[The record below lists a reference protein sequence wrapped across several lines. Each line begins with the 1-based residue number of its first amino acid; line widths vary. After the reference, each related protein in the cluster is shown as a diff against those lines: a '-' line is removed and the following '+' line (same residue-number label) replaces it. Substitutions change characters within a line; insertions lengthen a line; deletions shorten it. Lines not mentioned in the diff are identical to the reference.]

1 MQKTIALWQH
11 RYRKYSEIARTW
23 LAWGKACASVR
34 WHSIRTGK
42 PAVGILLAE
51 HLGDIVSCEPLARQV
66 RALHP
71 DALIYWI
78 VRKPFRELVEYN
90 PDVDRILEEPNVLFS
105 ILLLKRSPFR
115 KIYNLHLS
123 NRVYEPLKKRLVNPH
138 ADAQNLTIFN
148 YLNDRRLAEVFA
160 DAAGLTRP
168 DRSLAPHLHL
178 PDRVRQQI
186 DGLRLPQRFVVLH
199 TYSNQPVK
207 DWKTAYWNELA
218 ESLMR
223 TYGPVVEVG
232 LKAQVTSTSPSFIDL
247 CGKLSILETAEVIR
261 RASFFIGVDSGPA
274 HLANAVGTYGFILI
288 GRLGSFEDYNLYT
301 GGYGDGSNGRLIRA
315 ASGQPAS
322 DLRYEQVWQ
331 PVDEY
336 LIGRR
341 MTEAM
346 SRKPI

>member
-23 LAWGKACASVR
+23 LAWGKTFLSVR
-34 WHSIRTGK
+34 WHTFRSGK

-51 HLGDIVSCEPLARQV
+51 HLGDIVSCEPLAQTV

-71 DALIYWI
+71 EATLYWI
-78 VRKPFRELVEYN
+78 VRKPFRELVEFHPEVN
-90 PDVDRILEEPNVLFS
+90 RIIEEPNVLFS
-105 ILLLKRSPFR
+105 ILLVDRSPFQ
-115 KIYNLHLS
+115 KLYNLHLS

-138 ADAQNLTIFN
+138 ADAQDLTIFN
-148 YLNDRRLAEVFA
+148 YLNGRRLAEVFA
-160 DAAGLTRP
+160 DAGGLPRP
-168 DRSLAPHLHL
+168 DRALAPHLHIPDQAKKRIDELGL
-178 PDRVRQQI
+178 PE
-186 DGLRLPQRFVVLH
+186 RFAVLH

-207 DWKTAYWNELA
+207 DWKTAYWNQLVETLIQ
-218 ESLMR
+218 E
-223 TYGPVVEVG
+223 YGPVVEVG
-232 LKAQVTSTSPSFIDL
+232 LKAQVTSTSPSFVDL
-247 CGKLSILETAEVIR
+247 CGKLSVLETAEVIR

-288 GRLGSFEDYNLYT
+288 GRLGSFDDYNLYT
-301 GGYGDGSNGRLIRA
+301 GGYGDGRNARLIRA

-331 PVDEY
+331 PVEEY
-336 LIGRR
+336 LIGRK